1 MSQVTKLILP
11 IASCKMFGQNTSK
24 SNSFDDMPYIC
35 MLSTTYLYYINIS
48 TQKRQIPTIRG
59 QRKSGFLPMRKQRRR
74 PAVIEQLLLYLYP
87 TFQDS
92 SFPLYLNRQV
102 CVGPGQKPR
111 RSIFSC
117 RGSKTEVTTYPSLG
131 FSRIDSKSDTE
142 SGYNPGVC

>member
-1 MSQVTKLILP
+1 MSQATKLILP
-11 IASCKMFGQNTSK
+11 IVSCKMFGQNTSK
-24 SNSFDDMPYIC
+24 SNSFDDMPYMYVEYHVLI
-35 MLSTTYLYYINIS
+35 LTFLHK
-48 TQKRQIPTIRG
+48 KRQIPTIRG

-74 PAVIEQLLLYLYP
+74 PAVIEQFLLYLYP

-102 CVGPGQKPR
+102 CVGLGQKPR
-111 RSIFSC
+111 RPIFSC